1 MKKSNSKLILAL
13 ALIVVLLSS
22 AHIVA
27 INSSGLQA
35 APRVVLAPLG
45 ITNYVEDFTN
55 NTLED
60 TGSSTAPGWGTGLVT
75 SRRDYTITQLD
86 HFTTAAPVRAL
97 DVQGRK
103 AYFSRYKPTSGTPC
117 LGILNL
123 TNPTNLEN
131 FSNRSAPAHAF
142 SMFIDGDSLYAGCD
156 SLGGIPDGA
165 GDLYVYN
172 VTNPYDLSG
181 SIIID
186 SFVTME
192 GLPTGM
198 DVQGHF
204 LYLACFDASATHGFY
219 IFDIEDPSNI
229 VHIPNLLPF
238 SELQDVDVQGHFA
251 YLANGQ
257 QGLSIV
263 NVSNPYA
270 LTTLGSYNTPGNA
283 TDVYVDGILAI
294 VADGPAGVHFFEVSD
309 PNNPTLIAS
318 INTTG
323 YARQLALSGDTLFVA
338 DGAAGV
344 AIIDI
349 NHPYHPQLVDQ
360 ITLPYTWDVDLYGGI
375 LVVATDDGLY
385 TYNTGLGLTSLPI
398 VSSYSG
404 GYWYQ
409 DIIVE
414 GNTAYIAEND
424 SLMIFNV
431 KDPANPVLLNRTRI
445 VNTFFRKLDLEG
457 HYLYL
462 TNHYAPGIYLF
473 DVSDSGNPNL
483 ISAVG
488 GSTAIDIEAMGDIV
502 WVSTSM
508 GGIYGFNYSNPVSPV
523 PVGIAGIAGNVTG
536 IEIQGALLYAVVDL
550 GIGGNAFYVF
560 DISNLAGPMQRD
572 VFWTTAT
579 FYDIYVDGDV
589 AYTADTDWPIV
600 WNVTNPTAVTFNN
613 PFPPP
618 ASWLYGERTYAA
630 WGFGPYM
637 LSSNMSD
644 GVTLIDARNIN
655 YIHYMG
661 IQPAALNVTQITVS
675 GNYAYAVSPTTFYI
689 MHLFRSAA
697 ATYQTGTAISRSLKV
712 SDTPELISNA
722 TLNFGAY
729 VPGGTS
735 ITFAL
740 SADGGLHWESVTPGV
755 KHTFAYPGYDLR
767 WTANITTT
775 HVDAS
780 VHLYQI
786 TISYEHAPV
795 LPITPDLLIIVLIA
809 LVIIIVV
816 VIIIYLLLRRRKSE

>member
-1 MKKSNSKLILAL
+1 MKSPKSKLILAL
-13 ALIVVLLSS
+13 ALTVVLLFS

-27 INSSGLQA
+27 FSSGGLHA
-35 APRVVLAPLG
+35 SPRVALAPLG
-45 ITNYVEDFTN
+45 FTNYIEDFTN
-55 NTLED
+55 DSLED
-60 TGSSTAPGWGTGLVT
+60 SGSSTAPGWGTGVVT
-75 SRRDYTITQLD
+75 SPRNYAITQLD
-86 HFTTAAPVRAL
+86 HYATALPVRTI

-103 AYFSRYKPTSGTPC
+103 AYFSRYNHTSGYPC

-123 TNPTNLEN
+123 TDPNNLEN
-131 FSNRSAPAHAF
+131 FSNRGAPAHAF
-142 SMFIDGDSLYAGCD
+142 NLFVDGDSLYAGCD

-172 VTNPYDLSG
+172 VQNPYDLAG
-181 SIIID
+181 SIILD

-204 LYLACFDASATHGFY
+204 LYMACFNASATHGFY

-294 VADGPAGVHFFEVSD
+294 VADGPAGVHFIDIRD
-309 PNNPTLIAS
+309 PNNPTLMAS
-318 INTTG
+318 IDTNG
-323 YARQLALSGDTLFVA
+323 HARSLALSGDTLFVA
-338 DGAAGV
+338 DGSNGV

-349 NHPYHPQLVDQ
+349 NHPYHPQLADE
-360 ITLPYTWDVDLYGGI
+360 IALPYTWDVDLYGGI
-375 LVVATDDGLY
+375 LVVATDDGVY
-385 TYNTGLGLTSLPI
+385 TYNTGLGLTGLPI
-398 VSSYSG
+398 VGSYGG
-404 GYWYQ
+404 GYLYQ
-409 DIIVE
+409 DVIVE
-414 GNTAYIAEND
+414 GNVAYIAEND

-431 KDPANPVLLNRTRI
+431 KDPTNPVLLNRTRI
-445 VNTFFRKLDLEG
+445 VNTFFRRLDLEG
-457 HYLYL
+457 HLLYL
-462 TNHYAPGIYLF
+462 VNFYAPGIYVF
-473 DVSDSGNPNL
+473 DVSDPVNPIL
-483 ISAVG
+483 LSAQG
-488 GSTAIDIEAMGDIV
+488 GTTAIDIEVTGEIV
-502 WVSTSM
+502 WVCTATS
-508 GGIYGFNYSNPVSPV
+508 GVVILNYSNPVLPV
-523 PVGIAGIAGNVTG
+523 LINFIPIVGNVTG
-536 IEIQGALLYAVVDL
+536 IEIQGALLYAVVDQ
-550 GIGGNAFYVF
+550 GGWGTGFYVY
-560 DISNLAGPMQRD
+560 DISTMAVPVQTDAYTLNSY
-572 VFWTTAT
+572 

-589 AYTADTDWPIV
+589 AYTADAAWPIV
-600 WNVTNPTAVTFNN
+600 WNVTDPIAANFADPGG
-613 PFPPP
+613 
-618 ASWLYGERTYAA
+618 WLWGDRTYAT

-655 YIHYMG
+655 NIQYMG
-661 IQPAALNVTQITVS
+661 IQPAALNVTQITVY
-675 GNYAYAVSPTTFYI
+675 GNYAYAVSPNTFYI

-697 ATYQTGTAISRSLKV
+697 ATYQIGTTISRSLKV

-722 TLNFGAY
+722 TLGFDAY

-755 KHTFAYPGYDLR
+755 KHTFAHPGYDLR

-786 TISYEHAPV
+786 TIGYEHAPI
-795 LPITPDLLIIVLIA
+795 LPIPPDLLIIVLIA
-809 LVIIIVV
+809 IVIIIIV